1 MGCVLGGGHN
11 GPCMSKAEVLVA
23 QNGIGQQSAIERDW
37 AQGVPRRWT
46 GDHPPPAPADPERCG
61 CDDSRRLQDE
71 LAAVDRALGAIGQEA
86 RMAAILEAERER
98 VGLGEAERRLVEA
111 AVLERSLRAECRAT
125 VARSTGE
132 YWAKRNAVDKLEYD
146 RDMLTDE
153 LLALRAGEKAE

>member
-98 VGLGEAERRLVEA
+98 VGLGAAEREMVEA
-111 AVLERSLRAECRAT
+111 CVEWQL
-125 VARSTGE
+125 
-132 YWAKRNAVDKLEYD
+132 YD
-146 RDMLTDE
+146 RARPPKDPGFSTAPFFKWMMTMDR
-153 LLALRAGEKAE
+153 LLALRAAEKAE